1 MNNMADN
8 RSQSLVHWGLTR
20 WPFRG
25 TPAVDELY
33 PTAGLTEALARI
45 DYLVDGRRR
54 VGLLTGESGV
64 GKSLTL
70 NAAALQLE
78 RHGRSVAL
86 VDATAVSAREFT
98 WLVACGLEASPGED
112 ADNLAKDDGD
122 ALVIDP
128 DLAALVGGGGI
139 AMVGREVLAAAEI
152 HFRDPSRNRR
162 PIDVHVDRRQEDAD
176 LPPLSRRCGGGL
188 RGTRD
193 QHPAVCRR
201 ENQVGIRRRLPLGVA
216 KEIEE
221 ERGQ

>member
-98 WLVACGLEASPGED
+98 WLVACGLGASPGED
-112 ADNLAKDDGD
+112 ADIARRAKKFGKVLFHPRFVMPTSGRRMKKQGFVKM
-122 ALVIDP
+122 A
-128 DLAALVGGGGI
+128 GI
-139 AMVGREVLAAAEI
+139 YFVNFFSIV
-152 HFRDPSRNRR
+152 FRGKPATKGYT
-162 PIDVHVDRRQEDAD
+162 DVR
-176 LPPLSRRCGGGL
+176 
-188 RGTRD
+188 
-193 QHPAVCRR
+193 
-201 ENQVGIRRRLPLGVA
+201 
-216 KEIEE
+216 
-221 ERGQ
+221 